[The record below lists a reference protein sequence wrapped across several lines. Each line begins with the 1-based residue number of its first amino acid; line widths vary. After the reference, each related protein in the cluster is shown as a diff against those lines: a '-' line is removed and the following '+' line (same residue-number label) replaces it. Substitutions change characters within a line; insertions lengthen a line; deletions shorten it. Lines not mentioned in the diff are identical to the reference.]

1 MSDMAKAAR
10 AAMKAKAKSLTTAND
25 PAEKVSSTTWTPPEP
40 LNADVKTGLR
50 PVSRRAFKTGG
61 KVTGVKAKANMGKKA
76 RASGGKAITAD
87 SFINRNVKEANN
99 ERSGAKHVG
108 GMKKGGR
115 TKLKHGGT
123 GPQQI
128 KDIPITSPNHPIN
141 KDFSTK
147 SLKDNKGN
155 YITLDRAKELSTP
168 MPPTMPPEIR
178 EMRENESANSRMKL
192 GGRTK
197 KEIGGPLSGASKM
210 IQRSVEQAG
219 VPSATM
225 SFGKLQKGSISPARG
240 LGLKKGGAAH
250 DDVKQDKALIRKM
263 VKPSART
270 GKDVGGPAKGYK
282 GAMLQKEGKDYWTPQ
297 YMMEAKM
304 GQKEADDP
312 TYNKGQGPTRENAAR
327 MEYLRKQEDMKP
339 SYMKKTERS
348 SDEPPYAS
356 SKNPPYFPEKRGG
369 RIKRAEG
376 GRTTEE
382 NERTHVER
390 YEKRGDAE
398 YRKGGRTKKE
408 GGGSSGM
415 PKASDMEDVKRG
427 LERSLAEKKMADASY
442 EKMKEHLLDTYGQA
456 AYSPVMFPNSKRK
469 NGGRTKRADGG
480 GMRSEST
487 QMAKAKSDLRSA
499 YDDAKP
505 SYNPIKNIGDIVSG
519 RAMEKGASLSNAL
532 DRSRSAEQETGGYK
546 KGGRTKRAT
555 GGGVFSGPG
564 YPGKVP
570 GAVGGRTAHA
580 RGGKAGKGKTDINI
594 VIAAGKPA
602 GAGDMMPGG
611 PTPPPPKPVPVP
623 PPAAG
628 GPPPAGMPMQ
638 MPPMPPQGGAG
649 GPPMGGMPPMPR
661 KAGGRT
667 YRSYKDMDAGA
678 GSGVGRLEKTEI
690 AERAMHNKGG
700 KVGHRNYRNYKDM
713 DAGAG
718 SGLGRLEKTEIA
730 RKKTG
735 IQLA

>member
-25 PAEKVSSTTWTPPEP
+25 PREKVSSTTWTPPEP
-40 LNADVKTGLR
+40 LNADVKTGMR

-61 KVTGVKAKANMGKKA
+61 KVTGVKAKANMGHKP
-76 RASGGKAITAD
+76 RANGGKAITAD
-87 SFINRNVKEANN
+87 SMINRNVKEAN
-99 ERSGAKHVG
+99 EDRSGTKHVG

-115 TKLKHGGT
+115 IKKNGGGWFSEGIDRLKENVGLGPRSKGGT
-123 GPQQI
+123 MTNEESKEHYQALREGRPSEMDRKKLNDMFKAASDTRSNQEAQR
-128 KDIPITSPNHPIN
+128 
-141 KDFSTK
+141 K
-147 SLKDNKGN
+147 S
-155 YITLDRAKELSTP
+155 
-168 MPPTMPPEIR
+168 
-178 EMRENESANSRMKL
+178 

-197 KEIGGPLSGASKM
+197 KEYGGPLAGAKKM
-210 IQRSVEQAG
+210 LDRSVEQSG
-219 VPSATM
+219 VPSASM
-225 SFGKLQKGSISPARG
+225 SFGKIQKGSLSPMRAT
-240 LGLKKGGAAH
+240 GLKKGGAAH
-250 DDVKQDKALIRKM
+250 EDVKEDKALIRKM

-339 SYMKKTERS
+339 SYMKKTDRS
-348 SDEPPYAS
+348 STDEPPYAS
-356 SKNPPYFPEKRGG
+356 AKNPPHFPEKRGG
-369 RIKRAEG
+369 RIK
-376 GRTTEE
+376 
-382 NERTHVER
+382 
-390 YEKRGDAE
+390 
-398 YRKGGRTKKE
+398 KE
-408 GGGSSGM
+408 GGGGTGM
-415 PKASDMEDVKRG
+415 PKKGSADDIERG
-427 LERSLAEKKMADASY
+427 LARNMLARSMAESKLREAGKNRISDISENMGYATHT
-442 EKMKEHLLDTYGQA
+442 EPHE
-456 AYSPVMFPNSKRK
+456 FPK
-469 NGGRTKRADGG
+469 
-480 GMRSEST
+480 
-487 QMAKAKSDLRSA
+487 LI
-499 YDDAKP
+499 YP
-505 SYNPIKNIGDIVSG
+505 
-519 RAMEKGASLSNAL
+519 GAGL
-532 DRSRSAEQETGGYK
+532 K
-546 KGGRTKRAT
+546 KGGRAKRAD

-570 GAVGGRTAHA
+570 GATGGRTAHA

-602 GAGDMMPGG
+602 GASDMMPGG
-611 PTPPPPKPVPVP
+611 PTPPPAKPVPVP
-623 PPAAG
+623 PPAGA
-628 GPPPAGMPMQ
+628 PPAGMPMQ

-649 GPPMGGMPPMPR
+649 GPPMGGGMPPMPR
-661 KAGGRT
+661 KSGGRT

>member
-10 AAMKAKAKSLTTAND
+10 AAMKAKAKKITTAND
-25 PAEKVSSTTWTPPEP
+25 PSEKVSSTTWTPPEP

-61 KVTGVKAKANMGKKA
+61 KVTGVKAKANMGQKPRANGGAAKA
-76 RASGGKAITAD
+76 MAD
-87 SFINRNVKEANN
+87 AKINRNVKDANE
-99 ERSGAKHVG
+99 ERSGLKHVG

-115 TKLKHGGT
+115 AKKEEGGWLSKGIERLKNNLGLGSKPKQ
-123 GPQQI
+123 GPF
-128 KDIPITSPNHPIN
+128 TNEES
-141 KDFSTK
+141 
-147 SLKDNKGN
+147 
-155 YITLDRAKELSTP
+155 KEHYAAL
-168 MPPTMPPEIR
+168 
-178 EMRENESANSRMKL
+178 RENRPSEMDRKKL
-192 GGRTK
+192 ADMAAAASDTRSNQEAQRKSGGRTK
-197 KEIGGPLSGASKM
+197 KEYGGPLSGAKRM
-210 IQRSVEQAG
+210 LDRSVEQSG
-219 VPSATM
+219 VPSASMT
-225 SFGKLQKGSISPARG
+225 FGKIQKGSLSPMRAT
-240 LGLKKGGAAH
+240 GLKKGGAAH
-250 DDVKQDKALIRKM
+250 DDVKEDKALIKKM

-270 GKDVGGPAKGYK
+270 GK
-282 GAMLQKEGKDYWTPQ
+282 KD
-297 YMMEAKM
+297 
-304 GQKEADDP
+304 
-312 TYNKGQGPTRENAAR
+312 
-327 MEYLRKQEDMKP
+327 
-339 SYMKKTERS
+339 
-348 SDEPPYAS
+348 
-356 SKNPPYFPEKRGG
+356 
-369 RIKRAEG
+369 
-376 GRTTEE
+376 
-382 NERTHVER
+382 
-390 YEKRGDAE
+390 
-398 YRKGGRTKKE
+398 
-408 GGGSSGM
+408 GGSGTGM
-415 PKASDMEDVKRG
+415 PKKGSADDIERG
-427 LERSLAEKKMADASY
+427 LARNLLARSMAESKLRDAGRNRLSDISENMGY
-442 EKMKEHLLDTYGQA
+442 ATHTEPHEFPKLLY
-456 AYSPVMFPNSKRK
+456 P
-469 NGGRTKRADGG
+469 
-480 GMRSEST
+480 
-487 QMAKAKSDLRSA
+487 
-499 YDDAKP
+499 
-505 SYNPIKNIGDIVSG
+505 
-519 RAMEKGASLSNAL
+519 GAGL
-532 DRSRSAEQETGGYK
+532 K
-546 KGGRTKRAT
+546 KGGRAKRAD

-570 GAVGGRTAHA
+570 GATGGRTAHA

-611 PTPPPPKPVPVP
+611 PTPPPPRPVPVP

-718 SGLGRLEKTEIA
+718 SGFGRLEKTEMA

>member
-25 PAEKVSSTTWTPPEP
+25 PSEKVSSTTWTPPEP

-87 SFINRNVKEANN
+87 SFINRNVKEAND

-115 TKLKHGGT
+115 AKKEDGGWLSESINRLKNNVGLGSKPKQGPFTNEESKEHYAALREGRPSEMDRKKLNDMFTAASDTRSNQEAQRK
-123 GPQQI
+123 
-128 KDIPITSPNHPIN
+128 
-141 KDFSTK
+141 
-147 SLKDNKGN
+147 
-155 YITLDRAKELSTP
+155 R
-168 MPPTMPPEIR
+168 
-178 EMRENESANSRMKL
+178 

-197 KEIGGPLSGASKM
+197 KEIGGPLAGAKKM
-210 IQRSVEQAG
+210 LDRSVQQAG

-225 SFGKLQKGSISPARG
+225 DFNKVQKGSISPARG

-250 DDVKQDKALIRKM
+250 DDVKEDKALIRKM

-270 GKDVGGPAKGYK
+270 GKAGGGANEMADKIERGLLADAMRRSMQSGKKQPSEESLKAHLKDIYGVGATPPGYTDPYDYY
-282 GAMLQKEGKDYWTPQ
+282 AEIEGK
-297 YMMEAKM
+297 K
-304 GQKEADDP
+304 
-312 TYNKGQGPTRENAAR
+312 
-327 MEYLRKQEDMKP
+327 
-339 SYMKKTERS
+339 
-348 SDEPPYAS
+348 
-356 SKNPPYFPEKRGG
+356 
-369 RIKRAEG
+369 
-376 GRTTEE
+376 
-382 NERTHVER
+382 
-390 YEKRGDAE
+390 
-398 YRKGGRTKKE
+398 KGGR
-408 GGGSSGM
+408 
-415 PKASDMEDVKRG
+415 V
-427 LERSLAEKKMADASY
+427 
-442 EKMKEHLLDTYGQA
+442 
-456 AYSPVMFPNSKRK
+456 
-469 NGGRTKRADGG
+469 KRADGG
-480 GMRSEST
+480 GMRSEGT
-487 QMAKAKSDLRSA
+487 DLAKAKRAASDA
-499 YDDAKP
+499 YFDVYPDVRTMEG
-505 SYNPIKNIGDIVSG
+505 IK
-519 RAMEKGASLSNAL
+519 K
-532 DRSRSAEQETGGYK
+532 SAENLVSPSKWEGQNSRMYQTGKDLADTKQQAGDYK

-555 GGGVFSGPG
+555 GGGVFSGPS

-611 PTPPPPKPVPVP
+611 PTPPPAKPVPVP
-623 PPAAG
+623 PPAGA
-628 GPPPAGMPMQ
+628 PPAGMPMQ

-649 GPPMGGMPPMPR
+649 GPPPGGMPPMPR

-678 GSGVGRLEKTEI
+678 GSGEGRLEKTEI
-690 AERAMHNKGG
+690 AKRAMHNKGG
-700 KVGHRNYRNYKDM
+700 KVGHRNYRSYKDM

-730 RKKTG
+730 KKGTG

>member
-10 AAMKAKAKSLTTAND
+10 AAMKAKAKKITTAND
-25 PAEKVSSTTWTPPEP
+25 PSEKVSSTTWTPPEP

-61 KVTGVKAKANMGKKA
+61 KVMGVKAKANMGQKP
-76 RASGGKAITAD
+76 RASGGSAKAMVDAK
-87 SFINRNVKEANN
+87 INRNVKEANE
-99 ERSGAKHVG
+99 ERSGLKHVG

-115 TKLKHGGT
+115 AHKNGGGWFSDSIDRLKESVGL
-123 GPQQI
+123 GP
-128 KDIPITSPNHPIN
+128 KSKSSPFTNEE
-141 KDFSTK
+141 S
-147 SLKDNKGN
+147 
-155 YITLDRAKELSTP
+155 KEHYQAL
-168 MPPTMPPEIR
+168 
-178 EMRENESANSRMKL
+178 RENRPSEMDRKKL
-192 GGRTK
+192 ADMAAAATDMRSNQEAQRKSGGRTK
-197 KEIGGPLSGASKM
+197 KEYGGPLAGAKKM
-210 IQRSVEQAG
+210 LDRSVEQAG
-219 VPSATM
+219 VPSASM
-225 SFGKLQKGSISPARG
+225 SFGKIQKGSLSPMRAT
-240 LGLKKGGAAH
+240 GLKKGGAAH

-270 GKDVGGPAKGYK
+270 KKEDGGSASLDSMNGLKPNQPKRVFDFQHE
-282 GAMLQKEGKDYWTPQ
+282 LPSPE
-297 YMMEAKM
+297 EAKRAIHRQHP
-304 GQKEADDP
+304 GWATGD
-312 TYNKGQGPTRENAAR
+312 
-327 MEYLRKQEDMKP
+327 
-339 SYMKKTERS
+339 KKMQS
-348 SDEPPYAS
+348 LAS
-356 SKNPPYFPEKRGG
+356 SELK
-369 RIKRAEG
+369 
-376 GRTTEE
+376 
-382 NERTHVER
+382 
-390 YEKRGDAE
+390 
-398 YRKGGRTKKE
+398 KGGRVKKE
-408 GGGSSGM
+408 GGGAGM
-415 PKASDMEDVKRG
+415 PKKGSADDIERG
-427 LERSLAEKKMADASY
+427 LARNMLARSMAEGKLRNAR
-442 EKMKEHLLDTYGQA
+442 LDNLTDLSDNMGQA
-456 AYSPVMFPNSKRK
+456 RYTEPHEFPKLIYPGAGLK
-469 NGGRTKRADGG
+469 KGGRAKRADGG

-532 DRSRSAEQETGGYK
+532 DRSKSAEQETGGYK

-570 GAVGGRTAHA
+570 GATGGRTAHA

-611 PTPPPPKPVPVP
+611 PTPPPPRPVPVP

-649 GPPMGGMPPMPR
+649 GPPMAGGMPPMPR
-661 KAGGRT
+661 KAGGRIT
-667 YRSYKDMDAGA
+667 KIARSYKDMEAGA
-678 GSGVGRLEKTEI
+678 GSGEGRLQKTDI
-690 AERAMHNKGG
+690 AKRTMHNKGG
-700 KVGHRNYRNYKDM
+700 KVGHRNYRNYEDM

-718 SGLGRLEKTEIA
+718 SGFGRLEKTEMA